1 MSLGPEDVAVINGY
15 VLPMNN
21 QAPIPDGV
29 VTFSGGVIDRI
40 GTAGSVDVS
49 GAGRIIDARGGAIMP
64 GFINSH
70 THNASNMLLRGLD
83 EDAELWSW
91 LESMWK
97 LKQNFD
103 PETLYWASLC
113 GLIEMV
119 RSGITCFNEHFDAY
133 AVEPEVEALKIIPLR
148 ATLGYGFADRG
159 IYEPI
164 SEWSWKA
171 LENFG
176 EKVARHHMSADG
188 RIQVALSPHAP
199 YSVGAEM
206 WKLTRKVA
214 DDHGVSIHTHLA
226 EGMNEVRYMQDTY
239 GTTSVQWLESMGFL
253 GPDVTAAHCT
263 RLNDVD
269 RRIMAERGV
278 KIAHCPVSNAK
289 LVSGTLDLGAVTDAG
304 ITVGLATDG
313 PASHNTMDLFQEMK
327 FAGLIHK
334 DRTQDPL
341 FLPTRQ
347 LLNLATTGSAAA
359 MHRPELGRLA
369 PGHPAD
375 IVVVD
380 FDTAH
385 TMPVYDP
392 ESTLAYASRADD
404 VRFTIVAGEVLL
416 DDKQIPGVDETEV
429 RRRFRESAL
438 ALRARSG
445 A

>member
-21 QAPIPDGV
+21 RAPIPDGV

>member
-1 MSLGPEDVAVINGY
+1 
-15 VLPMNN
+15 MNN

-133 AVEPEVEALKIIPLR
+133 AVEPEVEALKVIPLR

>member
-1 MSLGPEDVAVINGY
+1 
-15 VLPMNN
+15 MNN

>member
-1 MSLGPEDVAVINGY
+1 
-15 VLPMNN
+15 
-21 QAPIPDGV
+21 
-29 VTFSGGVIDRI
+29 
-40 GTAGSVDVS
+40 
-49 GAGRIIDARGGAIMP
+49 
-64 GFINSH
+64 
-70 THNASNMLLRGLD
+70 
-83 EDAELWSW
+83 
-91 LESMWK
+91 
-97 LKQNFD
+97 
-103 PETLYWASLC
+103 
-113 GLIEMV
+113 
-119 RSGITCFNEHFDAY
+119 
-133 AVEPEVEALKIIPLR
+133 
-148 ATLGYGFADRG
+148 
-159 IYEPI
+159 
-164 SEWSWKA
+164 
-171 LENFG
+171 
-176 EKVARHHMSADG
+176 
-188 RIQVALSPHAP
+188 
-199 YSVGAEM
+199 M

>member
-1 MSLGPEDVAVINGY
+1 
-15 VLPMNN
+15 MNN
-21 QAPIPDGV
+21 QPPIPDGV

-40 GTAGSVDVS
+40 GTAGSIDVT

-133 AVEPEVEALKIIPLR
+133 AVEPEVEALKVIPLR

-164 SEWSWKA
+164 SAWSWRA

-176 EKVARHHMSADG
+176 EKVERHHMAGNG

-199 YSVGAEM
+199 YSVGEEM

-214 DDHGVSIHTHLA
+214 DEYGVSIHTHLA

-263 RLNDVD
+263 RLDDVD
-269 RRIMAERGV
+269 RRILAERGV

-359 MHRPELGRLA
+359 MHRPELGQLA

-404 VRFTIVAGEVLL
+404 VRFTIVAGQVLL